1 MSEPQRSSKLKLSG
15 KSRQAASG
23 GPTPAEPSEPQ
34 QHAMETVDMAVLR
47 ALLAAPVGGTVVTTS
62 VDQDGVETFPALEVM
77 EQQQPQQQPDHPLQA
92 GTACGSAAAAAA
104 DEQQPGPGH
113 AGAGTKQT
121 EVLDLTGS
129 GEVEPVLPAPLT
141 GFAAST
147 AAEAAASVPAP
158 VHQQQQQVQKQQSG
172 KVKKASGRARVATYA
187 EVRLSPASCSESCEP
202 TSKLLAVQRSVSCP
216 AAQCTASC
224 AALCTLVQCGLPSA
238 LAAAAAAPKHMP

>member
-77 EQQQPQQQPDHPLQA
+77 EQQQQQPDHPQQA
-92 GTACGSAAAAAA
+92 GTACGSADAAAA
-104 DEQQPGPGH
+104 DEQRPGPGH
-113 AGAGTKQT
+113 AGAGANPAA

-129 GEVEPVLPAPLT
+129 GEAEPVLPAPPS
-141 GFAAST
+141 GFATST

-158 VHQQQQQVQKQQSG
+158 VQQQQQQVQKQQSG
-172 KVKKASGRARVATYA
+172 KAKKASGRPRVATYA
-187 EVRLSPASCSESCEP
+187 EVRLSP
-202 TSKLLAVQRSVSCP
+202 VSCP
-216 AAQCTASC
+216 AIRE
-224 AALCTLVQCGLPSA
+224 LPSK
-238 LAAAAAAPKHMP
+238 L